1 MQEIMIQITLFF
13 VDCMIKLIH
22 ILFEGIRQRKL
33 QMIKVLQLVDYK
45 YQNQGFDENAV
56 VRIKLIGENNAEKL

>member
-1 MQEIMIQITLFF
+1 
-13 VDCMIKLIH
+13 
-22 ILFEGIRQRKL
+22 
-33 QMIKVLQLVDYK
+33 MIKVLQLVDYK